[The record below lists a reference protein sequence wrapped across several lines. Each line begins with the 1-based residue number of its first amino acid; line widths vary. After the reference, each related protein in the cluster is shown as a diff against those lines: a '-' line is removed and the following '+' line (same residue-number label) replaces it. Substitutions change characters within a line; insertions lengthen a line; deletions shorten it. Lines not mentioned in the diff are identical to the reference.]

1 MGVNFL
7 PTKKFTIRISG
18 VALEKI
24 SEIPAKNISKYIR
37 EAIIEK
43 SQHAARPQI
52 NYDDKLAEQIAQLA
66 SVVERLGHD
75 DKLTIAIE
83 QLTSV
88 IENLNTVT
96 PNITIRHSSIDAG
109 TNLNQEITE
118 NNICDVERE
127 RILQE
132 MVTASAFNILNN
144 CWGNAG
150 NGEK

>member
-7 PTKKFTIRISG
+7 PTKKFTVRISG

-24 SEIPAKNISKYIR
+24 SEIPANNISRYIR

-52 NYDDKLAEQIAQLA
+52 NYDDKLAGQIAQLA
-66 SVVERLGHD
+66 SVIERLSHN
-75 DKLTIAIE
+75 DKLAIAIE
-83 QLTSV
+83 QLTNV
-88 IENLNTVT
+88 IENLNTVA
-96 PNITIRHSSIDAG
+96 PNIAVRHSSIDAG
-109 TNLNQEITE
+109 TNLNQEIVKE
-118 NNICDVERE
+118 DICDAERE

-144 CWGNAG
+144 GWGNAS